1 MPRSLYI
8 CLGIIACCV
17 ALCTPASA
25 QAIDAGEL
33 YWRALARLHA
43 LAQQPFIEYTMSQ
56 ENNAPDGSPGFS
68 LTEIV
73 IERRADRTSWNAVTG
88 GDSLPLNHVLI
99 GRHYLVPDAFLRAG
113 SSDTGPVAT
122 TVENGAGALPQLD
135 DAEQAPSPL
144 KIIATVTNKASRR
157 YTVTGNREESVPNC
171 GNAVHVFLHP
181 TGDPEFNNVRELW
194 IRANDAML
202 CEARYNSKLFDVRH
216 TQTANTLDVT
226 ATLNEDGLVTSYH
239 SIGHVFLPA
248 PGYTSTGDGTFT
260 NVVWKTV
267 EPDYLF
273 DEKLWNA
280 HANQVKASLKATP
293 SPKPRT
299 YF

>member
-1 MPRSLYI
+1 MLRSLST
-8 CLGIIACCV
+8 CLGTIACCV

-25 QAIDAGEL
+25 QAIGADEL
-33 YWRALARLHA
+33 YRRALARLHA

-56 ENNAPDGSPGFS
+56 QNNAPDGSAGFA

-73 IERRADRTSWNAVTG
+73 IERRADRTSWNTVTG

-113 SSDTGPVAT
+113 PNDTGPVAT
-122 TVENGAGALPQLD
+122 TAETGAGALPQLD
-135 DAEQAPSPL
+135 DVEQAPSPL
-144 KIIATVTNKASRR
+144 KIIATVSNKTSRR
-157 YTVTGNREESVPNC
+157 YSVTGNREEDVPKC
-171 GNAVHVFLHP
+171 GNAVHVYLHP

-194 IRANDAML
+194 IRASDAML
-202 CEARYNSKLFDVRH
+202 CKARYNSKLFEVRH
-216 TQTANTLDVT
+216 TQTANTLDVI

-260 NVVWKTV
+260 NFVWKTI

-280 HANQVKASLKATP
+280 YADHVKASLKASP
-293 SPKPRT
+293 SPKPR
-299 YF
+299 